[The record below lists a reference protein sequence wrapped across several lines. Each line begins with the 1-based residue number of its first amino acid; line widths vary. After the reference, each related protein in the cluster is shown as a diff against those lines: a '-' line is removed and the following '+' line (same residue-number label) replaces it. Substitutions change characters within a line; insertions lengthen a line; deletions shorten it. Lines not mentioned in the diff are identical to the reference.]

1 MIRPGLHALV
11 SRYLPPNTVSRGL
24 MPSDVRVSEDPADG
38 AAVRAA
44 AVNLVADR
52 SFQPELN
59 AEYRRL
65 ERARQQMARH
75 AERVDANRGGGG
87 WPTRVSLLTVGC
99 RTGSFLQNVSRA
111 KLVRSSDSSCCTR
124 ARRAVCCLAPVG
136 RRSRLLT
143 QCGTRSDPSDNPL
156 KRLIGEI
163 HRRRCWSPH
172 LGGLT

>member
-1 MIRPGLHALV
+1 
-11 SRYLPPNTVSRGL
+11 
-24 MPSDVRVSEDPADG
+24 MPSDVRVSEDPTDG

-44 AVNLVADR
+44 AVNLVEDR

-75 AERVDANRGGGG
+75 AERVDANRGGGVANPSQLADCWVQNRLILTKRLPSQVG
-87 WPTRVSLLTVGC
+87 PVLRFFLLHACSPSSLLL
-99 RTGSFLQNVSRA
+99 GSSW
-111 KLVRSSDSSCCTR
+111 
-124 ARRAVCCLAPVG
+124 APFP
-136 RRSRLLT
+136 SPS